1 MADTRLFRSAF
12 SKSLFWT
19 LFIGKA
25 SHDFLF
31 HVAVFIKALDPAK
44 RLHKLIM
51 IAIIKFLSFTKPH
64 TFNDDMKEHYM
75 QINIIP

>member
-1 MADTRLFRSAF
+1 MVNAVFLLVRSMAETRQSPSAF

-19 LFIGKA
+19 LFMGKA

-51 IAIIKFLSFTKPH
+51 TAIIVFL
-64 TFNDDMKEHYM
+64 
-75 QINIIP
+75 